1 MTSSPTLA
9 TAILLASLAFPAL
22 AQQPAPGAA
31 MPMPPG
37 HTMPGMPMPGM
48 TMPGKPATPTA
59 ENSMSAMDKMAKDMA
74 AVPMTGDAD
83 RDFAGMM
90 IPHHQGAID
99 MAKYELA
106 HGKDPEMLKLARDVV
121 AAQEREIAGMKAWLA
136 KHPARK

>member
-1 MTSSPTLA
+1 MTSSPMLA
-9 TAILLASLAFPAL
+9 AAILLASLAFPAL

-48 TMPGKPATPTA
+48 TMPTKPGATTV

-74 AVPMTGDAD
+74 AVPTTSDAD

-99 MAKYELA
+99 MARYELA
-106 HGKDPEMLKLARDVV
+106 HGNDPEMLKLARDVV

-136 KHPARK
+136 GHPATK